1 MRILAIAVCALCLV
15 ACERNGGPSAEAQD
29 SASPSM
35 QLQRSDWPL
44 PSPQGAA
51 QPDLLA
57 GPDGSVLLSWV
68 EADGSGD
75 AMKFSRWQ
83 DGSWS
88 VPQAIARGDNWFVNW
103 ADTPH
108 IALASDGALWA
119 HWLEKSAAAT
129 YAYDVVM
136 VRSADGGAHWSQPI
150 RVNDDGTTTEHGFV
164 SLWPTTEAGIG
175 VAWLDGRETGA
186 GNHESHEGHGGAMSL
201 RAARFDAQ
209 MQRHDEHRIDAS
221 TCDCCQSTVA
231 LTELGPLLAYR
242 DRSDEEIRDISV
254 VRLGAD
260 GWSAPRPVH
269 ADNWKIEGCPVNGP
283 ALAAR
288 GMQAAVAWFTAAD
301 DSPRVGLAISAD
313 AGSKFSNPVWVDRGE
328 AVQGRVDVALDRERT
343 WVLWTR
349 EDATGQSLHLA
360 AYAAELSQP
369 LARMEVARLQ
379 GHGRATGFARL
390 LASDNE
396 LFLVWTDVIDR
407 KPRLHG
413 AMVRLNFPGSLPR

>member
-1 MRILAIAVCALCLV
+1 MRILAISVCALCLV
-15 ACERNGGPSAEAQD
+15 ACGRNGGPGADAHVSAV
-29 SASPSM
+29 PSM
-35 QLQRSDWPL
+35 QLQRAEWSL
-44 PSPQGAA
+44 PSPLGAA
-51 QPDLLA
+51 QPDLVA
-57 GPDGSVLLSWV
+57 SPDGSVLLSWV

-88 VPQAIARGDNWFVNW
+88 EPQAIARGDNWFVNW

-108 IALASDGALWA
+108 IAIASDGALWA

-136 VRSADGGAHWSQPI
+136 ARSADDGAHWSQPI
-150 RVNDDGTTTEHGFV
+150 RVNDDGTPTEHGFV
-164 SLWPTTEAGIG
+164 SLWPTSEGGIG

-186 GNHESHEGHGGAMSL
+186 GGHEDHKGHENHGGAMSL

-209 MQRHDEHRIDAS
+209 MQRRDEHRIDAS
-221 TCDCCQSTVA
+221 TCDCCQSTAA
-231 LTELGPLLAYR
+231 LTDVGALLAYR
-242 DRSDEEIRDISV
+242 DRSEDEIRDISV
-254 VRLGAD
+254 VRLGTD

-288 GMQAAVAWFTAAD
+288 GMNAAVAWFTAAD
-301 DSPRVGLAISAD
+301 NSPRVGLARSMD
-313 AGSKFSNPVWVDRGE
+313 AGTTFSAPVWVDQGE
-328 AVQGRVDVALDRERT
+328 AVQGRVDVALDSERT

-349 EDATGQSLHLA
+349 EDANGQSLHLA
-360 AYAAELSQP
+360 AYGADRSQP
-369 LARMEVARLQ
+369 LARMEVARLH

-390 LASDNE
+390 LASNGE
-396 LFLVWTDVIDR
+396 LFVVWTDVIDK
-407 KPRLHG
+407 KPRLFG
-413 AMVRLNFPGSLPR
+413 ARIKL